1 MGIDIQFDD
10 GDMQRWLREQV
21 ETLPDQLMDDQ
32 AAQFQRKV
40 EALTCPTHGK
50 HPEVTIT
57 SSKRGTILER
67 EVEVGEFCCDE
78 FADTVQAHIDSVT
91 DGDSDTEEA

>member
-1 MGIDIQFDD
+1 MSIDIQFDD
-10 GDMQRWLREQV
+10 GDLQRWLQQQA

-32 AAQFQRKV
+32 AAEFQREV

-57 SSKRGTILER
+57 GSRRGTILER
-67 EVEVGEFCCDE
+67 KVEIGEFCCDE
-78 FADTVQAHIDSVT
+78 FAETVQAHIDLVT
-91 DGDSDTEEA
+91 DSGSDDEEA